1 MLWPP
6 HIPTA
11 MKLLP
16 PDSSALIAVMM
27 ISLGTGPAARS
38 SNVTIDGSG
47 FTDLNSSVRYFGGE
61 VKQSGRFTSLGIN
74 HYRKAEFGVKWI
86 SNRSPHRT
94 GNLGIELW
102 AMPYYGADQ
111 GVVLMSRAVEPL
123 AGAAYYFREE
133 WKGFAILLRQKRFPE
148 INLWEH
154 TRKGW
159 KWPDKLSLKQA
170 RWL

>member
-1 MLWPP
+1 MAP

-11 MKLLP
+11 MKLLS

-38 SNVTIDGSG
+38 TNVTIDGSG

-74 HYRKAEFGVKWI
+74 HYSKAEFGVK
-86 SNRSPHRT
+86 
-94 GNLGIELW
+94 
-102 AMPYYGADQ
+102 
-111 GVVLMSRAVEPL
+111 
-123 AGAAYYFREE
+123 

-159 KWPDKLSLKQA
+159 KWRDKLSLKQA